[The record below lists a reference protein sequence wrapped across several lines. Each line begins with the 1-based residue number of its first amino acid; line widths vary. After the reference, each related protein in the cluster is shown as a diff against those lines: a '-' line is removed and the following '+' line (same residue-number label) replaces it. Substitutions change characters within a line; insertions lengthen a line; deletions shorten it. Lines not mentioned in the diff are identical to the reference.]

1 MSAVGVVRSALRVV
15 CYPPV
20 PLPARRPLSTLALA
34 LIPRA
39 VALNLALGAI
49 VGALKLPVYL
59 DSVGT
64 ILVAVLAGPWAG
76 VLTGIVSNSVLGL
89 LVSPALFAFIPVAII
104 IGWLAGIAGRLGAF
118 RSLAGAIAAGLVIGV
133 AAALAS
139 AVIVIA
145 LMGGLTA
152 SGTGV
157 LTIAIRATFGV
168 SVDNAAKIA
177 AIVTDALDK
186 PLSCVLVYLV
196 LERLPRR
203 LSARFRTARAR
214 NTRVQSA

>member
-1 MSAVGVVRSALRVV
+1 MRGTCRAVGVVRCGQQVV
-15 CYPPV
+15 CYRPV

-49 VGALKLPVYL
+49 VAALKLPVYL
-59 DSVGT
+59 DSAGT

-76 VLTGIVSNSVLGL
+76 IVTGVVSNSVLGL
-89 LVSPALFAFIPVAII
+89 LVSPALFAFIPVAIV

-118 RSLAGAIAAGLVIGV
+118 ASLAGAIAAGLVIGV

-139 AVIVIA
+139 AVIVIS

-152 SGTGV
+152 SGTGI
-157 LTIAIRATFGV
+157 LTIALRATLGV
-168 SVDNAAKIA
+168 SIDNAARIA
-177 AIVTDALDK
+177 AVVTDAMDK

-203 LSARFRTARAR
+203 LSARFRNATA
-214 NTRVQSA
+214 

>member
-1 MSAVGVVRSALRVV
+1 
-15 CYPPV
+15 V
-20 PLPARRPLSTLALA
+20 PLPASRQLSTLALA

-39 VALNLALGAI
+39 VALNLALGAV

-76 VLTGIVSNSVLGL
+76 IITGIVSNSVLGL
-89 LVSPALFAFIPVAII
+89 LVSPALFAFIPVAAV
-104 IGWLAGIAGRLGAF
+104 IGWLSGVAGRVGAF
-118 RSLAGAIAAGLVIGV
+118 RSLAGSLAAGLVIGI
-133 AAALAS
+133 AAALLS

-152 SGTGV
+152 SGTGI

-168 SVDNAAKIA
+168 SVGSAAKIA
-177 AIVTDALDK
+177 AVATDALDK
-186 PLSCVLVYLV
+186 PLSCALVYLV

-203 LSARFRTARAR
+203 LSARFRGVAA
-214 NTRVQSA
+214 

>member
-1 MSAVGVVRSALRVV
+1 VAMDVVRNALRVV

-39 VALNLALGAI
+39 VALNLALGAV

-76 VLTGIVSNSVLGL
+76 IVTGIVSNSVLGL
-89 LVSPALFAFIPVAII
+89 LVSPALFAFIPVAIV
-104 IGWLAGIAGRLGAF
+104 IGWLGGVAGKLGAF
-118 RSLAGAIAAGLVIGV
+118 RSLAGSIAAGLVIGV

-152 SGTGV
+152 SGTGL

-168 SVDNAAKIA
+168 SVDSAAKIA
-177 AIVTDALDK
+177 AVVTDALDK

-203 LSARFRTARAR
+203 LGARFR
-214 NTRVQSA
+214 RVAA

>member
-1 MSAVGVVRSALRVV
+1 MTLPASR
-15 CYPPV
+15 
-20 PLPARRPLSTLALA
+20 PLPTLALA

-76 VLTGIVSNSVLGL
+76 VITGIVSNSVLGL
-89 LVSPALFAFIPVAII
+89 LVSPTLFAFIPVAVV
-104 IGWLAGIAGRLGAF
+104 IGAIAGIAGRVGAF
-118 RSLAGAIAAGLVIGV
+118 RTLAGSLAAGIVIGV

-152 SGTGV
+152 SGTGL
-157 LTIAIRATFGV
+157 LTIAIRATLGV
-168 SVDNAAKIA
+168 SVESAAKIA
-177 AIVTDALDK
+177 AVATDVIDK
-186 PLSCVLVYLV
+186 PLSCALVYLV
-196 LERLPRR
+196 LARLPRR
-203 LSARFRTARAR
+203 ITARFRGATA
-214 NTRVQSA
+214 

>member
-1 MSAVGVVRSALRVV
+1 MRALGVVRSALRVV
-15 CYPPV
+15 CYRLV
-20 PLPARRPLSTLALA
+20 PLPASRPLSTLALA

-39 VALNLALGAI
+39 VALNLALGAV

-64 ILVAVLAGPWAG
+64 ILVAALAGPWAG
-76 VLTGIVSNSVLGL
+76 IVTGIVSNSVLGM
-89 LVSPALFAFIPVAII
+89 LVSPALFAFIPVAIV
-104 IGWLAGIAGRLGAF
+104 IGWLAGVAGRLGAF
-118 RSLAGAIAAGLVIGV
+118 GSLVGSVAAGLVIGI
-133 AAALAS
+133 AAALIS

-152 SGTGV
+152 SGTGI
-157 LTIAIRATFGV
+157 LTIAIRAMFGV
-168 SVDNAAKIA
+168 SVDSAAKIA
-177 AIVTDALDK
+177 AVVTDALDK

-203 LSARFRTARAR
+203 LRARFRGAIA
-214 NTRVQSA
+214 

>member
-1 MSAVGVVRSALRVV
+1 VGVVRSALRVV
-15 CYPPV
+15 CYRPV

-39 VALNLALGAI
+39 VALNLALGAV

-76 VLTGIVSNSVLGL
+76 IVTGIVSNSVLGL
-89 LVSPALFAFIPVAII
+89 LVSPTLFAFIPVAVV
-104 IGWLAGIAGRLGAF
+104 IGWLAGIAAKMGAF
-118 RSLAGAIAAGLVIGV
+118 RTLAGALAAGLVIGI

-152 SGTGV
+152 SGTGI

-168 SVDNAAKIA
+168 SVDSAAKIA
-177 AIVTDALDK
+177 AVLTDAMDK

-196 LERLPRR
+196 LERLPLR
-203 LSARFRTARAR
+203 LRARFRGATA
-214 NTRVQSA
+214 

>member
-1 MSAVGVVRSALRVV
+1 MRGTCRAVGVVRCVLQVV
-15 CYPPV
+15 CYRPV

-39 VALNLALGAI
+39 VALNLALGA
-49 VGALKLPVYL
+49 VVAALKLPVYL

-76 VLTGIVSNSVLGL
+76 IVTGVVSNSVLGL
-89 LVSPALFAFIPVAII
+89 LVSPALFAFIPVAIV
-104 IGWLAGIAGRLGAF
+104 IGWLAGIAGRIGAF
-118 RSLAGAIAAGLVIGV
+118 GSLAGAIAAGLVIGV

-139 AVIVIA
+139 AVIVIS

-152 SGTGV
+152 SGTGI
-157 LTIAIRATFGV
+157 LTIAIRAALGV
-168 SVDNAAKIA
+168 SVHNAAKIA
-177 AIVTDALDK
+177 AVVTDAMDK
-186 PLSCVLVYLV
+186 PFSCALVYLV

-203 LSARFRTARAR
+203 LSARFRNAT
-214 NTRVQSA
+214 V

>member
-1 MSAVGVVRSALRVV
+1 VVRSALRVV

-20 PLPARRPLSTLALA
+20 PHPARRPLSTLALA

-39 VALNLALGAI
+39 VALNLALGAV

-76 VLTGIVSNSVLGL
+76 IVTGIVSNSVLGL
-89 LVSPALFAFIPVAII
+89 LVSPALFAFIPVAVV
-104 IGWLAGIAGRLGAF
+104 IGWLAGLAGTVGAF
-118 RSLAGAIAAGLVIGV
+118 RSLGASIVAGLVIGV
-133 AAALAS
+133 AAALLS

-168 SVDNAAKIA
+168 SVGSAAKIA
-177 AIVTDALDK
+177 AVATDVLDK

-203 LSARFRTARAR
+203 LRARFGRA
-214 NTRVQSA
+214 AA

>member
-1 MSAVGVVRSALRVV
+1 VS
-15 CYPPV
+15 
-20 PLPARRPLSTLALA
+20 LPARRPLSTLALA

-39 VALNLALGAI
+39 VALNLALGA
-49 VGALKLPVYL
+49 VVNALKLPVYL

-76 VLTGIVSNSVLGL
+76 IVTGIVSNSVLGL
-89 LVSPALFAFIPVAII
+89 LVSPALFAFIPVAIV
-104 IGWLAGIAGRLGAF
+104 IGWLAGVAGKVGAF
-118 RSLAGAIAAGLVIGV
+118 RSLGGAIAAGLVIGV
-133 AAALAS
+133 AAALLS

-152 SGTGV
+152 SGTGF
-157 LTIAIRATFGV
+157 LTIAIRAVLGV
-168 SVDNAAKIA
+168 SVESAAKIA
-177 AIVTDALDK
+177 AVATDVLDK

-203 LSARFRTARAR
+203 LSARFRGAT
-214 NTRVQSA
+214 T

>member
-1 MSAVGVVRSALRVV
+1 VAVDVVRNALRVV

-39 VALNLALGAI
+39 VALNLALGAV

-76 VLTGIVSNSVLGL
+76 IVTGIVSNSVLGL
-89 LVSPALFAFIPVAII
+89 LVSPALFAFIPVAIV
-104 IGWLAGIAGRLGAF
+104 IGWLAGVAGRVGAF
-118 RSLAGAIAAGLVIGV
+118 RSLAGSIAAGLVIGV

-152 SGTGV
+152 SGTGL
-157 LTIAIRATFGV
+157 LTIALRAMFGV
-168 SVDNAAKIA
+168 SVDSAAKIA
-177 AIVTDALDK
+177 AVVTDALDK

-203 LSARFRTARAR
+203 LGARFRRA
-214 NTRVQSA
+214 AA

>member
-1 MSAVGVVRSALRVV
+1 M
-15 CYPPV
+15 

-39 VALNLALGAI
+39 VALNLALGAV

-76 VLTGIVSNSVLGL
+76 IVTGLVSNIVLGL
-89 LVSPALFAFIPVAII
+89 LVSPALFAFIPVAAI
-104 IGWLAGIAGRLGAF
+104 IGWLAGLSARLGAF
-118 RSLAGAIAAGLVIGV
+118 RSLAGAIAAGLVIGI

-152 SGTGV
+152 SGAGV
-157 LTIAIRATFGV
+157 LTIAIRATLGV
-168 SVDNAAKIA
+168 SIDSAAKIA
-177 AIVTDALDK
+177 AVATDALDK
-186 PLSCVLVYLV
+186 PLSCALVYLV

-203 LSARFRTARAR
+203 LRTRFRGATA
-214 NTRVQSA
+214 

>member
-1 MSAVGVVRSALRVV
+1 MAVVGVVRNGRPVV

-20 PLPARRPLSTLALA
+20 PLLARRPLPTLALA

-39 VALNLALGAI
+39 VALNLALGAV

-76 VLTGIVSNSVLGL
+76 IVAGIVSNSVLGL
-89 LVSPALFAFIPVAII
+89 LVSPALFAFIPVTVV
-104 IGWLAGIAGRLGAF
+104 IGGLAGIAGRMGAF
-118 RSLAGAIAAGLVIGV
+118 RSLAGALVAGLVIGV
-133 AAALAS
+133 ASALVS

-152 SGTGV
+152 SGTGI
-157 LTIAIRATFGV
+157 LTIAIRAMFGV
-168 SVDNAAKIA
+168 SVDSAAKIA
-177 AIVTDALDK
+177 AVVTDAMDK
-186 PLSCVLVYLV
+186 PLSCALVYLV

-203 LSARFRTARAR
+203 LHARFRGA
-214 NTRVQSA
+214 SA

>member
-1 MSAVGVVRSALRVV
+1 
-15 CYPPV
+15 V
-20 PLPARRPLSTLALA
+20 PLPARRPLPTLALA

-39 VALNLALGAI
+39 VALNLALGAV

-64 ILVAVLAGPWAG
+64 ILVAVLAGPRAG
-76 VLTGIVSNSVLGL
+76 IVTGIVSNSVLGL
-89 LVSPALFAFIPVAII
+89 LVSPALFAFIPVAIV
-104 IGWLAGIAGRLGAF
+104 IGWLAGIAGRMGAF
-118 RSLAGAIAAGLVIGV
+118 GSLAGAIAAGLVIGV
-133 AAALAS
+133 AAALSS

-152 SGTGV
+152 SGTGI
-157 LTIAIRATFGV
+157 LTIAIRATLGV

-203 LSARFRTARAR
+203 LSARFRSA
-214 NTRVQSA
+214 RVQSA

>member
-1 MSAVGVVRSALRVV
+1 MTVGVVRSALRVV

-39 VALNLALGAI
+39 VALNLALGAV

-76 VLTGIVSNSVLGL
+76 IITGIVSNSVLGL
-89 LVSPALFAFIPVAII
+89 LVSPALFAFIPVAAV
-104 IGWLAGIAGRLGAF
+104 IGWLAGLAGRLGAF

-152 SGTGV
+152 SGTGI

-168 SVDNAAKIA
+168 SVDGAAKIA
-177 AIVTDALDK
+177 AVVTDAMDK

-203 LSARFRTARAR
+203 LSARFRGATA
-214 NTRVQSA
+214 

>member
-1 MSAVGVVRSALRVV
+1 MS
-15 CYPPV
+15 
-20 PLPARRPLSTLALA
+20 LPARRPLSTLALA

-39 VALNLALGAI
+39 VALNLALGA
-49 VGALKLPVYL
+49 VVNALKLPVYL

-76 VLTGIVSNSVLGL
+76 IVTGIVSNSVLGL
-89 LVSPALFAFIPVAII
+89 LVSPALFAFIPVAIV
-104 IGWLAGIAGRLGAF
+104 IGWLAGVAGKVGAF
-118 RSLAGAIAAGLVIGV
+118 RSLGGAIAAGLVIGV
-133 AAALAS
+133 AAALLS

-152 SGTGV
+152 SGTGF
-157 LTIAIRATFGV
+157 LTIAIRAVLGV
-168 SVDNAAKIA
+168 SVESAAKIA
-177 AIVTDALDK
+177 AVATDVLDK

-203 LSARFRTARAR
+203 LSARFRGAT
-214 NTRVQSA
+214 T

>member
-1 MSAVGVVRSALRVV
+1 
-15 CYPPV
+15 V
-20 PLPARRPLSTLALA
+20 PLLARRPLSTLALA

-39 VALNLALGAI
+39 VALNLALGAV

-76 VLTGIVSNSVLGL
+76 IVTGVVSNSVLGL
-89 LVSPALFAFIPVAII
+89 LVSPALFAFIPVAIA
-104 IGWLAGIAGRLGAF
+104 IGALAGVAGRMGAF
-118 RSLAGAIAAGLVIGV
+118 RTLAGALAAGLIIGV
-133 AAALAS
+133 AAALVS

-152 SGTGV
+152 SGTGL
-157 LTIAIRATFGV
+157 LTIAIRATLGV
-168 SVDNAAKIA
+168 SVDDAAKIA
-177 AIVTDALDK
+177 AVVTDALDK
-186 PLSCVLVYLV
+186 PLSCALVYLV

-203 LSARFRTARAR
+203 LTARFRGVAA
-214 NTRVQSA
+214 

>member
-1 MSAVGVVRSALRVV
+1 MLDAVGVVRRARPVV

-20 PLPARRPLSTLALA
+20 PLLARRPLSTLALA

-39 VALNLALGAI
+39 VALNLALGAV

-76 VLTGIVSNSVLGL
+76 MVTGIVSNSVLGL
-89 LVSPALFAFIPVAII
+89 LVSPALFAFIPVAVV
-104 IGWLAGIAGRLGAF
+104 IGGLAGVAGRMGAF
-118 RSLAGAIAAGLVIGV
+118 RSLAGSLAAGVVIGV
-133 AAALAS
+133 AAALVS

-152 SGTGV
+152 SGTGI
-157 LTIAIRATFGV
+157 LTIAIRALFGV
-168 SVDNAAKIA
+168 SVNDAAKIA
-177 AIVTDALDK
+177 AVVTDAMDK

-203 LSARFRTARAR
+203 LSARFRGATA
-214 NTRVQSA
+214 

>member
-1 MSAVGVVRSALRVV
+1 VV

-20 PLPARRPLSTLALA
+20 PLLSRRPLPTLALA

-64 ILVAVLAGPWAG
+64 VLVAVLAGPWAG
-76 VLTGIVSNSVLGL
+76 VVTGVVSNSVLGL
-89 LVSPALFAFIPVAII
+89 LVSPVLFAFIPVTVV
-104 IGWLAGIAGRLGAF
+104 IGALAGWAARVGAF
-118 RSLAGAIAAGLVIGV
+118 RSLAGAIAAGVVIGV
-133 AAALAS
+133 AAALMS
-139 AVIVIA
+139 AFIVIA
-145 LMGGLTA
+145 FMGGLTA
-152 SGTGV
+152 SGTGL
-157 LTIAIRATFGV
+157 LTIAIRALSGV
-168 SVDNAAKIA
+168 SVETAARIA
-177 AIVTDALDK
+177 SVATDVVDK

-203 LSARFRTARAR
+203 LSARFRGAPA
-214 NTRVQSA
+214 